1 MRRRAATRA
10 ATAGAAAA
18 PGTSDH
24 LIGSVALGVII
35 VNGPTAATRFTATD
49 QTKVVAEVQ
58 AGAGWLAGFNAWANV
73 TFTYDI
79 RVVDITTRPTTPA
92 TDNESRWRNP
102 TMAALGFRPKWNG
115 VYDYINW
122 LRGNRATNWTYCVF
136 FVKGYPL
143 DHFAYASIG
152 GPRIV
157 MDFANDG
164 WGPDNIDRV
173 FAHET
178 GPHLQVPRRIC
189 LQRLQLR
196 RSVGPLWGTQR
207 ELRELR
213 RRGWHELSD
222 ARQRMGDVRLH
233 QAPPGLGLDVDAD
246 TAALDE
252 QRGEPQHRSPGCV
265 CVR

>member
-1 MRRRAATRA
+1 MEALQLRSESRLQARPSARRRAVGHARVRRRAAAR
-10 ATAGAAAA
+10 GRRGRRRGRRA
-18 PGTSDH
+18 PGTSDY
-24 LIGSVALGVII
+24 LIGCVALGVII

-58 AGAGWLAGFNAWANV
+58 AGAAWLAGFNAWAGV
-73 TFTYDI
+73 SFSFDI
-79 RVVDITTRPTTPA
+79 RVVDITTRPTPPA
-92 TDNESRWRNP
+92 ADNESRLRNP
-102 TMAALGFRPKWNG
+102 AMAALGFRANWNG
-115 VYDYINW
+115 VYDYINS
-122 LRGNRATNWTYCVF
+122 LRGNLHTNWTYCVF

-178 GPHLQVPRRIC
+178 GPHLPGAGRVR
-189 LQRLQLR
+189 LERLQLR
-196 RSVGPLWGTQR
+196 WIVGPLWGAQR

-213 RRGWHELSD
+213 RRG
-222 ARQRMGDVRLH
+222 G
-233 QAPPGLGLDVDAD
+233 
-246 TAALDE
+246 
-252 QRGEPQHRSPGCV
+252 HRAV
-265 CVR
+265 